1 MFYKIVEATIPE
13 KLSSLVNNSIE
24 AGFKPIGGICHGEG
38 SYLYQAM
45 VLHGTA
51 HQHSVASDKEGQ
63 CSCRVRG
70 SKDLCQYFENGICLH
85 PCR

>member
-1 MFYKIVEATIPE
+1 MFYKIVEATTPE

-24 AGFKPIGGICHGEG
+24 AGFKPIGGICHGEE

-51 HQHSVASDKEGQ
+51 HQHSVAADSEG
-63 CSCRVRG
+63 
-70 SKDLCQYFENGICLH
+70 LCPNCGINIASYWEIAQKKRDIVH
-85 PCR
+85 RR